1 MFMCHFAKLLQHGPG
16 AGSQSYHTQCDLRSG
31 ASGSHTGRTQ
41 SPSDPCKLGGR
52 GLPYGKEKQGATPSM
67 LLSLDSGKLNKK
79 EKAGKPDMEF
89 VFQRTGFRASFQK
102 LTFDIIALASSI
114 VFFKTCFIFSSGA
127 MKIKQGRGRD
137 TATFKILL
145 QCPNPPPG

>member
-1 MFMCHFAKLLQHGPG
+1 
-16 AGSQSYHTQCDLRSG
+16 
-31 ASGSHTGRTQ
+31 
-41 SPSDPCKLGGR
+41 
-52 GLPYGKEKQGATPSM
+52 
-67 LLSLDSGKLNKK
+67 
-79 EKAGKPDMEF
+79 MEL

-114 VFFKTCFIFSSGA
+114 VFFKTCFSFSLGA

-137 TATFKILL
+137 TATFKTLL